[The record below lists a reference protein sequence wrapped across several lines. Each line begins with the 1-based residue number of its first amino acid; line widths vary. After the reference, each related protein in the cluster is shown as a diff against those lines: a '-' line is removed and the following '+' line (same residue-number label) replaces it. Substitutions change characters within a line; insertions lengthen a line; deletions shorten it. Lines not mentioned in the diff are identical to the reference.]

1 MDDAETLSRTD
12 RRSATERRI
21 VEAARELF
29 MRDGFTATSTD
40 ALCKAA
46 SVSKTSIYKY
56 FGNMVGVFT
65 AVVTDEA
72 DLYSLGAEPVGDSRD
87 QFLDTLSRYGDR
99 LLTLLNNE
107 LCIQLDRT
115 IHEEARGS
123 VELAKS
129 FYEAAYGRGHREVEA
144 MIGEA
149 QAKGFVDDGIP
160 AETLAD
166 NIISMWEGLR
176 FVRARL
182 GLTKK
187 PFENP
192 AAWSRH
198 CVDQLFAVPPARAK
212 PSAH

>member
-1 MDDAETLSRTD
+1 MDEAETLSGAGQ
-12 RRSATERRI
+12 RSATERRI
-21 VEAARELF
+21 VGAARELF
-29 MRDGFTATSTD
+29 MRDGFAATSTD

-65 AVVTDEA
+65 AVVAEEG
-72 DLYSLGAEPVGDSRD
+72 DLYNLGADPIGHSRED
-87 QFLDTLSRYGDR
+87 FLDTLSAYGDR

-123 VELAKS
+123 AELARS
-129 FYEAAYGRGHREVEA
+129 FYDAAYGRGHREVGA

-149 QAKGFVDDGIP
+149 QRKGFVYHAVP
-160 AETLAD
+160 AEDLAD
-166 NIISMWEGLR
+166 NLISMWEGLR
-176 FVRARL
+176 LVRARL

-192 AAWSRH
+192 KEWSRH
-198 CVDQLFAVPPARAK
+198 CVNTLFAVR
-212 PSAH
+212 SAT